1 MIIANG
7 LLSIAP
13 RDLDAI
19 PQPTTIEYRH
29 TGHTVKLNIYFTAF
43 RVLNTMFCKLQM
55 FASFAIERNT
65 NSDHVIM
72 SMQFPMLGMQF
83 AIVRNAIRL
92 VQYHF
97 RSPIYGII
105 IIII

>member
-19 PQPTTIEYRH
+19 PQPTTIEYR
-29 TGHTVKLNIYFTAF
+29 HTVKLNIYFTAF

-65 NSDHVIM
+65 NSDHEH
-72 SMQFPMLGMQF
+72 
-83 AIVRNAIRL
+83 AISHAWHAIRN
-92 VQYHF
+92 
-97 RSPIYGII
+97 S
-105 IIII
+105 